1 MERMDAKRSRKQT
14 GKAAKGG
21 RPVPSKRPLLH
32 EEVLAMIRSNS
43 KEERAEA
50 LRRAGIM
57 TKSGKLSPRYKQR

>member
-1 MERMDAKRSRKQT
+1 
-14 GKAAKGG
+14 
-21 RPVPSKRPLLH
+21 
-32 EEVLAMIRSNS
+32 MIRSNS